1 MDIPKTPSEQFKTL
15 FRKNFPGK
23 IAIWSKQDKS
33 TSFFTA
39 DELAQAE
46 KYCLKKA
53 QTSDVYFGVGLV
65 RDDLTNGRGK
75 AEDVIAIPGLW
86 LDIDIG
92 AAGHKGIAYP
102 PDIQSAWKIVLEFP
116 VKPSM
121 VVHSGYGLHAYWLF
135 DELLLLD
142 TPEKREKAAALSTS
156 FQQKL
161 RDLFATHGFKID
173 NTSDLARVL
182 RVVGTRNHKNESIKK
197 VRVIY
202 PKSKEAIK

>member
-1 MDIPKTPSEQFKTL
+1 MDIPKTPSEHLKAVFG
-15 FRKNFPGK
+15 KNFPGK
-23 IAIWSKQDKS
+23 IAIFAKQDKS
-33 TSFFTA
+33 TTFFNA
-39 DELAQAE
+39 DELAKME

-75 AEDVIAIPGLW
+75 AEDVIAVPGTW

-92 AAGHKGIAYP
+92 AAGHKGVAYP